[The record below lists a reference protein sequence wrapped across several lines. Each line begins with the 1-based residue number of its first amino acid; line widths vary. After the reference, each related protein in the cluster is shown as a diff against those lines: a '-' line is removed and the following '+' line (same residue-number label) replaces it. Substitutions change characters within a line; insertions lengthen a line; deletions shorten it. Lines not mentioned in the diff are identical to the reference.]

1 MQTVGALGMSLAH
14 GKIKRK
20 YAIDD
25 ERAAVRADAGLRDVL
40 KRGSAHAA
48 ACQPVADAH
57 GGGKADP
64 EVQVALGRLVG
75 TLAATVTMAIYGK
88 RGAGR
93 RLGAAHAR
101 GAPRRDAD
109 GYCWAGRVAT

>member
-1 MQTVGALGMSLAH
+1 MS
-14 GKIKRK
+14 I
-20 YAIDD
+20 YAYIILWIPPLIIRIIYFSSQVDD
-25 ERAAVRADAGLRDVL
+25 KVSRPDTSGEKTEELTRA
-40 KRGSAHAA
+40 
-48 ACQPVADAH
+48 
-57 GGGKADP
+57 
-64 EVQVALGRLVG
+64 GRLVG